1 MEYRCY
7 IFEEFEKTFKSVKR
21 NKAARDDDFDSNVII
36 KVDGEISYPLCMMFY
51 SLFNEGI
58 FPEQF
63 KVAKVSSIFKF
74 GNIDKAGNY
83 RPMSALPM
91 FSKVIERIMCSRTY
105 HYCKEN
111 DMFLRKQFGV

>member
-7 IFEEFEKTFKSVKR
+7 IFEEFEKTFKSVKH
-21 NKAARDDDFDSNVII
+21 NKAAGDDDFDSNVII

-83 RPMSALPM
+83 RPISALPM
-91 FSKVIERIMCSRTY
+91 FSKVIERIMYSRTY